1 MGTTSNITIKHVLNF
16 LNNLYD
22 KGVSYSAIVSAKC
35 IWATMIT

>member
-16 LNNLYD
+16 LNNLHD